1 MQNNQLASLNVSDYT
16 DLRYLNVDD
25 NKLPTVEGLEQLH
38 QIDVLSMR
46 KQDLKHSPVQQ
57 LTIFNQRLSARSLFL
72 SSNIIPT
79 LDLSNSYHSV
89 QTLEMASCGLQDLP
103 NDFGLKLPNLR
114 TLNVSFNAITDIRP
128 LLNIT
133 RLEKLHASGNR
144 IARLRKTVAVL
155 ARMPHLRKTDLRDN
169 PITHGFYAPI
179 SVAKNTVSTI
189 SSDEEPMSEAQL
201 QLQMAMSHRLPNADY
216 ATDAEHLARL
226 DEDTKLRRR
235 VYEILLSNG
244 CKTLSTLDGL
254 SFAKDRA
261 LIRDSV
267 WERLLKLGVV
277 RKSGN
282 KGEETQVTMG

>member
-1 MQNNQLASLNVSDYT
+1 MLTVQG
-16 DLRYLNVDD
+16 VD
-25 NKLPTVEGLEQLH
+25 QLH
-38 QIDVLSMR
+38 HIDILSMR
-46 KQDLKHSPVQQ
+46 KQDLRHAKAQQ

-72 SSNIIPT
+72 SSNIIPS
-79 LDLSNSYHSV
+79 LDLPNSYHSI
-89 QTLEMASCGLQDLP
+89 QNLEMASCGLQELP
-103 NDFGLKLPNLR
+103 NDFGLKFSNLR
-114 TLNVSFNAITDIRP
+114 TLNMSFNAITDIRP

-133 RLEKLHASGNR
+133 RLEKLFVSGNR

-169 PITHGFYAPI
+169 PVTHGFYTPI
-179 SVAKNTVSTI
+179 SVAKNSVSTVTD
-189 SSDEEPMSEAQL
+189 DEEPLSEAQL
-201 QLQMAMSHRLPNADY
+201 QLQIAMSHCLPNADH
-216 ATDAEHLARL
+216 ATDTEHLARL

-261 LIRDSV
+261 LIRDGV

-277 RKSGN
+277 RKSGA
-282 KGEETQVTMG
+282 KGQETEVSMS